1 MLEAGNILDL
11 DIFDI
16 STGMLTFKNPVI
28 YMLKI
33 YSF

>member
-1 MLEAGNILDL
+1 MLEAGNLDL

-16 STGMLTFKNPVI
+16 YTGMLSFKNTVI